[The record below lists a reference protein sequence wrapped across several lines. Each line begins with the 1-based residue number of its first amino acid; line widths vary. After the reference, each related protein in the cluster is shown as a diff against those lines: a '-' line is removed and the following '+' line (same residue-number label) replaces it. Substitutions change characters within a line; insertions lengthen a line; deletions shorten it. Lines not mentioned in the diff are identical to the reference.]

1 MNFDDS
7 QSVADTADS
16 ITTQDLQKPILV
28 GYAFGAK
35 KMNTMATVMAEAS
48 RARVVGVISMED
60 QETPLGP
67 SNSLT
72 AAALCLHQ
80 KKESQYPKNI
90 VLSPGGLNNIVR
102 FFRSSCSSVGSDD
115 DFGSNTSTTGT
126 GTVTIATRKTLSSH
140 ASGSST
146 YPVRVSFVPVD
157 LNEPLEDQHGGRFD
171 IILHK
176 MTEDI
181 LCLSTA
187 DACWKQMVDE
197 RGDISHRMKTCD
209 PTLAH
214 AIQRIHRLKD
224 YQRSHP
230 QCCLADDPANVEI
243 VMSRSAISS
252 KLQLALVGTTS
263 TSGHCVATPR
273 FVEYN
278 QHNQQHSLKYPL
290 IAKPITAAG
299 TTKSHCMGIV
309 LSPGGLAKVEVPC
322 LLQEYANHCSTLYKV
337 YVLGDDIHVF
347 SRLSLPDLPCETSDL
362 DLLNPYVEFDSQRP
376 YPKLSDFGLEMP
388 PPAKRTKSLQLSA
401 GEVAP
406 IVGALKQVFGLELF
420 GFDVL
425 CSDNR
430 LLVVDVNYF
439 PSFKEVSNFPS
450 LLAKFLVQRAV
461 QKRKMTTSS

>member
-1 MNFDDS
+1 MSFDDS

-48 RARVVGVISMED
+48 RARVVGVISMEEQD
-60 QETPLGP
+60 TYRRPA
-67 SNSLT
+67 NALT
-72 AAALCLHQ
+72 TAALCLHQ
-80 KKESQYPKNI
+80 KKQSQHPKNI

-115 DFGSNTSTTGT
+115 DFESNTSTTET
-126 GTVTIATRKTLSSH
+126 GTVTIETRKTLSSH

-187 DACWKQMVDE
+187 HACWKHLVDE
-197 RGDISHRMKTCD
+197 HGDISHRTKTCD
-209 PTLAH
+209 PTLAN

-230 QCCLADDPANVEI
+230 QCCLADDPTNVEV

-252 KLQLALVGTTS
+252 KLQLALVGATS
-263 TSGHCVATPR
+263 TSGLAVTTPK

-278 QHNQQHSLKYPL
+278 RHDQRHSLRYPL
-290 IAKPITAAG
+290 IAKPVSAAG

-322 LLQEYANHCSTLYKV
+322 LLQEYANHSSTLYKV

-347 SRLSLPDLPCETSDL
+347 SRLSLPDLPNETMEL
-362 DLLNPYVEFDSQRP
+362 NLLNPYVEFDSQRP
-376 YPKLSDFGLEMP
+376 YPRLSDFG
-388 PPAKRTKSLQLSA
+388 
-401 GEVAP
+401 
-406 IVGALKQVFGLELF
+406 
-420 GFDVL
+420 
-425 CSDNR
+425 
-430 LLVVDVNYF
+430 
-439 PSFKEVSNFPS
+439 
-450 LLAKFLVQRAV
+450 
-461 QKRKMTTSS
+461 